1 MDPVIRRGD
10 NVGSGTVCRTSVLV
24 TSRMTGSKI
33 LNKTEMKNLLI
44 VESPAKAKTIGK
56 YLGKDYEVL
65 ASFGHI
71 RDLPS
76 KDGSVEPDN
85 NFAMHYQVAVKSSK
99 HVKEIVDKAKNCGK
113 LILAP
118 DPDREGE
125 SIAWHI
131 LEVLK
136 AKKAIKST
144 TKVERVV
151 FNAITKNSILE
162 AIKKPREI
170 DMDLV
175 NAQQARRAL
184 DYLVGFTLSPVL
196 WRKLPGSRSAGRVQS
211 VALRLICDREDEID
225 AFKSEE
231 YWDVKLDLES
241 SKNVAFQASLSE
253 IEGKKLERFSIITQ
267 AQAGNIKKLLE
278 AKKYQVAA
286 ITKKQA
292 KRRSNPPFTTSSLQ
306 QEAARKL
313 GFGASRT
320 MMIAQKLYEGIE
332 IDGTAQGLITYMRTD
347 SVATTPEAITAV
359 REKINALYG
368 DKYLPEVPNVF
379 KSKVKNAQ
387 EAHEAIRPT
396 DFSLSPDKVRRYLD
410 DAQFALYDL
419 VWKRMLASQMADVI
433 FDQVVADIVTIPAYA
448 KARATGSTIRFDGFY
463 KVYREDRDDNETDE
477 DDSKQNLPELSEKEN
492 LGLIEV
498 KPQQHFTEPPPRYS
512 EASLVKKME
521 ELGIGRPSTYAAI
534 ISVLQDRGYV
544 KLDKKRFFP
553 EERGRIVTT
562 FLKEFFAK
570 YVEFDY
576 TAGLEDEL
584 DIISNGKMDWK
595 IFLKKFWKDFNGN
608 IGEVSEK
615 PFSEVLEILNQKVGD
630 HIFGRDEHGHLKD
643 TCPTCSTGKLG
654 LRLGKFGAFVG
665 CSNYP
670 ECKHTMQLF
679 EKDGDDGEEGGKKP
693 PFEPRSLGKD
703 PKTGFEVM
711 VKIGPYGPYLE
722 LIGSEIVAEVK
733 EEEKAE
739 VAEEKPAKKTKA
751 GKESKAKPKKEK
763 APKKPKKAKE
773 KKPKRISIP
782 KNLDPNTIDLKAA
795 TDLLSL
801 PREIGIHP
809 ETGLKIVANIGPF
822 GPYLLHDKVFS
833 SVKEDNIL
841 EIGLNRAIDIMTSA
855 AEKRAANGGK
865 RRGRFAKKK
874 TK

>member
-1 MDPVIRRGD
+1 
-10 NVGSGTVCRTSVLV
+10 
-24 TSRMTGSKI
+24 
-33 LNKTEMKNLLI
+33 MKNLLI

-76 KDGSVEPDN
+76 KDGSVEPDKD
-85 NFAMHYQVAVKSSK
+85 FAMHYQVSAKSSK
-99 HVKEIVDKAKNCGK
+99 HVKEIVDRAKFCNK

-136 AKKAIKST
+136 AKKAIKT
-144 TKVERVV
+144 ATKVERVV
-151 FNAITKNSILE
+151 FNAITKNSIVE

-231 YWDVKLDLES
+231 YWDIKLALES
-241 SKNVAFQASLSE
+241 ASGGKSQVVSGRTEFEATVFE
-253 IEGKKLERFSIITQ
+253 IEGRKLEKFSIVTEK
-267 AQAGNIKKLLE
+267 QAGDIKKIL
-278 AKKYQVAA
+278 ADKKYQVLSV
-286 ITKKQA
+286 TKKQA
-292 KRRSNPPFTTSSLQ
+292 KRRPQAPFTTSSLQ

-320 MMIAQKLYEGIE
+320 MMVAQKLYEGVE
-332 IDGTAQGLITYMRTD
+332 IDGSAQGLITYMRTD
-347 SVATTPEAITAV
+347 SVDLTPEAITSVRQTIQKIYGGDYVAEAV
-359 REKINALYG
+359 
-368 DKYLPEVPNVF
+368 NVF

-396 DFSLSPDKVRRYLD
+396 DFSLTPDKVRRYLD

-419 VWKRMLASQMADVI
+419 VWKRTLASQMADVI
-433 FDQVVADIVTIPAYA
+433 LDQVVVEIATVPASPMSRGEVDAFASEASKLRGEGGSSYYA
-448 KARATGSTIRFDGFY
+448 KAKATGSTVRFDGFY
-463 KVYREDRDDNETDE
+463 RVYKEDRDDETDE
-477 DDSKQNLPELSEKEN
+477 DENGQKLPELKEKEV
-492 LGLIEV
+492 LDLLDV

-570 YVEFDY
+570 YVEFGY
-576 TAGLEDEL
+576 TADLEDEL
-584 DIISNGKMDWK
+584 DVISNGKMNWK
-595 IFLKKFWKDFNGN
+595 SFLKKFWKDFHGN
-608 IGEVSEK
+608 TSEVMEK
-615 PFSEVLEILNQKVGD
+615 PFPEVLEVLNQKVGD
-630 HIFGRDEHGHLKD
+630 HIFGRDEKGNLKD
-643 TCPTCSTGKLG
+643 SCPTCGTGKLG
-654 LRLGKFGAFVG
+654 LRLGKFGAFIG

-670 ECKHTMQLF
+670 DCKHTMQLF
-679 EKDGDDGEEGGKKP
+679 KDGDEVDGDGENKKAS
-693 PFEPRSLGKD
+693 FEPRNLGKD

-722 LIGSEIVAEVK
+722 LIGSEIAPEEK
-733 EEEKAE
+733 EQEKAEEEKKSSKKSTKKT
-739 VAEEKPAKKTKA
+739 VKKPA
-751 GKESKAKPKKEK
+751 
-763 APKKPKKAKE
+763 KKAKE

-782 KNLDPNTIDLKAA
+782 KTLDPNTIDLKTAA
-795 TDLLSL
+795 DLLSL
-801 PREIGIHP
+801 PREVGIHP

-822 GPYLLHDKVFS
+822 GPYLLHNKVFS
-833 SVKEDNIL
+833 SVKKEDDIL
-841 EIGLNRAIDIMTSA
+841 TIGLNRAIDVIATV
-855 AEKRAANGGK
+855 AEKKAAGGGK
-865 RRGRFAKKK
+865 RRGGFKRKAK
-874 TK
+874 

>member
-1 MDPVIRRGD
+1 
-10 NVGSGTVCRTSVLV
+10 
-24 TSRMTGSKI
+24 
-33 LNKTEMKNLLI
+33 MKNLLI

-56 YLGKDYEVL
+56 YLGKDYEVM

-76 KDGSVEPDN
+76 KEGSVETAND
-85 NFAMHYQVAVKSSK
+85 FFMHYEVSSKSFK
-99 HVKEIVDKAKNCGK
+99 HVKDIVDKAKLCSK

-125 SIAWHI
+125 AIAWHV

-136 AKKAIKST
+136 QKKAIKAST
-144 TKVERVV
+144 KIERVV
-151 FNAITKNSILE
+151 FNAITKNSIME
-162 AIKKPREI
+162 AIKNPRAI

-196 WRKLPGSRSAGRVQS
+196 WRKLPGSKSAGRVQS

-231 YWDVKLDLES
+231 YWDIKLDLKS
-241 SKNVAFQASLSE
+241 AKNIDFQASVVE
-253 IEGKKLERFSIITQ
+253 IEGKKLERFSIVNSEQ
-267 AQAGNIKKLLE
+267 AAAIKKLLE
-278 AKKYQVAA
+278 SKQYQVTK

-292 KRRSNPPFTTSSLQ
+292 KRRSNPPFTTSSMQ

-313 GFGASRT
+313 GFSASRT
-320 MMIAQKLYEGIE
+320 MMTAQRLYEGVE
-332 IDGTAQGLITYMRTD
+332 IDGVAQGLITYMRTD

-359 REKINALYG
+359 REKINSLYG
-368 DKYLPEVPNVF
+368 KDYLPDAPNVF

-396 DFSLSPDKVRRYLD
+396 DFSLTPDKVKKYLD
-410 DAQFALYDL
+410 ESQFELYDL
-419 VWKRMLASQMADVI
+419 IWKRMLASQMADVI
-433 FDQVVADIVTIPAYA
+433 FDQVVADIITIPNYA

-463 KVYREDRDDNETDE
+463 KVYREDRDDNEVDE
-477 DDSKQNLPELSEKEN
+477 DDSKQNLPSLSEKEN
-492 LGLIEV
+492 LGLNEV
-498 KPQQHFTEPPPRYS
+498 KPLQHFTEPLPRYS

-521 ELGIGRPSTYAAI
+521 ELGIGRPSTYASI

-544 KLDKKRFFP
+544 KLEKKRFFP

-576 TAGLEDEL
+576 TANLEDEL
-584 DIISNGKMDWK
+584 DIISNGKMEWK
-595 IFLKKFWKDFNGN
+595 SFLKKFWKDFSKSTS
-608 IGEVSEK
+608 EVSEK
-615 PFSEVLEILNQKVGD
+615 PFGEVLEVLNQKVGA
-630 HIFGRDEHGHLKD
+630 HIFGFDEKGELKNS
-643 TCPTCSTGKLG
+643 CPTCANGKLG

-670 ECKHTMQLF
+670 ECKHTMQIF
-679 EKDGDDGEEGGKKP
+679 EKDGEEGEGGKERKP
-693 PFEPRSLGKD
+693 QFEPRSLGKD

-722 LIGSEIVAEVK
+722 LIGSELEAVAPEAA
-733 EEEKAE
+733 KAE
-739 VAEEKPAKKTKA
+739 KPEKKTK
-751 GKESKAKPKKEK
+751 SKVAKKPTK
-763 APKKPKKAKE
+763 PKKPKV

-782 KNLDPNTIDLKAA
+782 KNLDPNLIDLKAA
-795 TDLLSL
+795 ADLLSL
-801 PREIGIHP
+801 PREVGIHP
-809 ETGLKIVANIGPF
+809 ETGQKIIANIGPF

-833 SVKEDNIL
+833 SVKDDNIL
-841 EIGLNRAIDIMTSA
+841 EIGLNRAVDVIATV
-855 AEKRAANGGK
+855 AEKRAASNKKGFS
-865 RRGRFAKKK
+865 RKKK
-874 TK
+874 VKKK

>member
-1 MDPVIRRGD
+1 
-10 NVGSGTVCRTSVLV
+10 
-24 TSRMTGSKI
+24 
-33 LNKTEMKNLLI
+33 MKNLLI

-76 KDGSVEPDN
+76 KEGSVDPKND
-85 NFAMHYQVAVKSSK
+85 FAMLYEVSSKSSK
-99 HVKEIVDKAKNCGK
+99 NVKAIVDSAKICQK
-113 LILAP
+113 IILAP

-136 AKKAIKST
+136 QKKALKAG

-151 FNAITKNSILE
+151 FNAITKNSVIE
-162 AIKKPREI
+162 AIKNPRDI

-175 NAQQARRAL
+175 DAQQARRAL

-231 YWDVKLDLES
+231 YWDIKLDLQ
-241 SKNVAFQASLSE
+241 NAANLDFQASLTE
-253 IEGKKLERFSIITQ
+253 INGKKLERFSIVTESE
-267 AQAGNIKKLLE
+267 AGNIRKLLE
-278 AKKYQVAA
+278 EKKYQVLSV
-286 ITKKQA
+286 TKKQA
-292 KRRSNPPFTTSSLQ
+292 KRRSNPPFTTSSIQ

-313 GFGASRT
+313 GFSASRT
-320 MMIAQKLYEGIE
+320 MTIAQRLYEGIE

-347 SVATTPEAITAV
+347 STSVTAEAITAV
-359 REKINALYG
+359 REKINDLYG
-368 DKYLPEVPNVF
+368 KKYLPEVPNIF

-396 DFSLSPDKVRRYLD
+396 DFSLSPDKVKKYLD
-410 DAQFALYDL
+410 DGQFALYDL
-419 VWKRMLASQMADVI
+419 VWKRMLASQMADVV
-433 FDQVVADIVTIPAYA
+433 FDQVLAEIVTIPSYA
-448 KARATGSTIRFDGFY
+448 KARATGSTVRFDGFY
-463 KVYREDRDDNETDE
+463 KVYREDRDDNEVDE
-477 DDSKQNLPELSEKEN
+477 DDSKQNLPELKEKEN

-521 ELGIGRPSTYAAI
+521 ELGIGRPSTYAAT

-544 KLDKKRFFP
+544 KLDKRRFFP
-553 EERGRIVTT
+553 EQRGRIVTT

-576 TAGLEDEL
+576 TANLEDEL
-584 DIISNGKMDWK
+584 DIISNGKMEWK
-595 IFLKKFWKDFNGN
+595 AFLKKFWKDFSKSTS
-608 IGEVSEK
+608 EVSEK
-615 PFSEVLEILNQKVGD
+615 PFGDVLEVLNKKVGGQ
-630 HIFGRDEHGHLKD
+630 ILGFDEKGILKD
-643 TCPTCSTGKLG
+643 ACPTCGTGKLG
-654 LRLGKFGAFVG
+654 LRLGKFGAFIG

-679 EKDGDDGEEGGKKP
+679 EKDGEEGEDGERKP
-693 PFEPRSLGKD
+693 QFEPRSLGKD

-722 LIGSEIVAEVK
+722 LIGSEIVAEEKAAAK
-733 EEEKAE
+733 EKEKEEKA
-739 VAEEKPAKKTKA
+739 AKKTTKKKTA
-751 GKESKAKPKKEK
+751 AKPKKEK
-763 APKKPKKAKE
+763 KSKA

-782 KNLDPNTIDLKAA
+782 KNMDPNTIDLKAA
-795 TDLLSL
+795 TDLLTL
-801 PREIGIHP
+801 PREVGTHP
-809 ETGLKIVANIGPF
+809 ETGEKIVANIGPF
-822 GPYLLHDKVFS
+822 GPYLLHDKKFTSIPKDENV
-833 SVKEDNIL
+833 L
-841 EIGLNRAIDIMTSA
+841 EIGLNRAVDVIATA
-855 AEKRAANGGK
+855 AEKKAAGGG
-865 RRGRFAKKK
+865 RRGRFSKKAKK
-874 TK
+874 

>member
-1 MDPVIRRGD
+1 
-10 NVGSGTVCRTSVLV
+10 
-24 TSRMTGSKI
+24 
-33 LNKTEMKNLLI
+33 MKNLLI

-85 NFAMHYQVAVKSSK
+85 DFAMNYQVSAKSSK
-99 HVKEIVDKAKNCGK
+99 HVKEIVDKAKGCSK

-136 AKKAIKST
+136 AKKAIKSA

-151 FNAITKNSILE
+151 FNAITKNSIIE

-211 VALRLICDREDEID
+211 VALRLICDREDEIG

-231 YWDVKLDLES
+231 YWDIKLDLQNA
-241 SKNVAFQASLSE
+241 KNVDFQASVTEL
-253 IEGKKLERFSIITQ
+253 EGKKLERFSIIKEE
-267 AQAGNIKKLLE
+267 QAGNIKKLLE
-278 AKKYQVAA
+278 SKQYQVVS

-292 KRRSNPPFTTSSLQ
+292 KRRSNPPFTTSSIQ

-313 GFGASRT
+313 GFSASRT
-320 MMIAQKLYEGIE
+320 MMIAQKLYEGVE
-332 IDGTAQGLITYMRTD
+332 IDGAAQGLITYMRTD
-347 SVATTPEAITAV
+347 SVDITPEAITSLRDAIH
-359 REKINALYG
+359 KLYG
-368 DKYLPEVPNVF
+368 KDYLPEVPNLF

-396 DFSLSPDKVRRYLD
+396 DFSLSPDKVKRYLD

-419 VWKRMLASQMADVI
+419 VWKRTLASQMSDVI
-433 FDQVVADIVTIPAYA
+433 FDQVVADIATIPAYA
-448 KARATGSTIRFDGFY
+448 KARATGSTVRFDGFY
-463 KVYREDRDDNETDE
+463 KVYKEDRDDNEADE
-477 DDSKQNLPELSEKEN
+477 DDGKQNLPELSEKEK
-492 LGLIEV
+492 LGLIDV

-521 ELGIGRPSTYAAI
+521 ELGIGRPSTYASI

-570 YVEFDY
+570 YVEFGY
-576 TAGLEDEL
+576 TAALEDDL
-584 DIISNGKMDWK
+584 DIISNGKMNWK

-608 IGEVSEK
+608 IGEVSQK
-615 PFSEVLEILNQKVGD
+615 PFTEVLEILNQKVGD
-630 HIFGRDEHGHLKD
+630 HIFGRDEAGHLKD
-643 TCPTCSTGKLG
+643 SCPTCSTGKLS

-679 EKDGDDGEEGGKKP
+679 EKDAEIGEDGLPRKAS
-693 PFEPRSLGKD
+693 FEPRSLGKD

-722 LIGSEIVAEVK
+722 LIGSELVVAEK
-733 EEEKAE
+733 QEEKAE
-739 VAEEKPAKKTKA
+739 EKEEKSAKKTKKSA
-751 GKESKAKPKKEK
+751 KETTKKS
-763 APKKPKKAKE
+763 AKKPAKKAKE

-801 PREIGIHP
+801 PREVGIHP
-809 ETGLKIVANIGPF
+809 DTGLKIVANIGPF
-822 GPYLLHDKVFS
+822 GPYLLHDKVFT

-841 EIGLNRAIDIMTSA
+841 EIGLNRAIDVMITA
-855 AEKRAANGGK
+855 AEKKAAGGGK
-865 RRGRFAKKK
+865 RRGRFAKKSK
-874 TK
+874 K

>member
-1 MDPVIRRGD
+1 
-10 NVGSGTVCRTSVLV
+10 
-24 TSRMTGSKI
+24 
-33 LNKTEMKNLLI
+33 MKNLLI

-56 YLGKDYEVL
+56 YLGSDYEVL

-85 NFAMHYQVAVKSSK
+85 DFAMHYEVSARSSK
-99 HVKEIVDKAKNCGK
+99 HVKDIVDKAKNCQK

-151 FNAITKNSILE
+151 FNAITKNSVIE
-162 AIKKPREI
+162 AIKNPRSI

-175 NAQQARRAL
+175 DAQQARRAL

-211 VALRLICDREDEID
+211 VSLRLICDREDEID

-231 YWDVKLDLES
+231 YWDVKLDLQNE
-241 SKNVAFQASLSE
+241 KNVDFQASLVE
-253 IEGKKLERFSIITQ
+253 LEGKKLERFSIINE
-267 AQAGNIKKLLE
+267 AQAGNIKKLLAE
-278 AKKYQVAA
+278 KKYQVVSV
-286 ITKKQA
+286 IKKQA
-292 KRRSNPPFTTSSLQ
+292 KRRSNPPFTTSSIQ

-313 GFGASRT
+313 GFSASRT
-320 MMIAQKLYEGIE
+320 MMVAQKLYEGVEIE
-332 IDGTAQGLITYMRTD
+332 GAAQGLITYMRTD
-347 SVATTPEAITAV
+347 SIAVTPEAITAV
-359 REKINALYG
+359 REKINSLYG
-368 DKYLPEVPNVF
+368 KDYLPESPNLF

-396 DFSLSPDKVRRYLD
+396 DFSLTPERVKKYLD

-433 FDQVVADIVTIPAYA
+433 FDQVVADITTVPAYA
-448 KARATGSTIRFDGFY
+448 KARATGSTVKFEGFY

-477 DDSKQNLPELSEKEN
+477 DDAKQNLPELKEKEN

-544 KLDKKRFFP
+544 KLEKRRFFP

-584 DIISNGKMDWK
+584 DIISNGKMNWK
-595 IFLKKFWKDFNGN
+595 VFLKKFWKDFNGN
-608 IGEVSEK
+608 IAIVSEK
-615 PFSEVLEILNQKVGD
+615 PFSEVLEILNQKISG
-630 HIFGRDEHGHLKD
+630 HIFGFNEKGELND
-643 TCPTCSTGKLG
+643 TCPTCNSGKLG
-654 LRLGKFGAFVG
+654 LRLGKFGAFIG

-670 ECKHTMQLF
+670 ECKHTMQIF
-679 EKDGDDGEEGGKKP
+679 EEGEEGKEKKP
-693 PFEPRSLGKD
+693 QFEPRSLGID
-703 PKTGFEVM
+703 PKSGFEVM

-722 LIGSEIVAEVK
+722 LIGSEIIAEK
-733 EEEKAE
+733 K
-739 VAEEKPAKKTKA
+739 AEEKEAAAAEKKTTK
-751 GKESKAKPKKEK
+751 KPSKAKKPAKEK
-763 APKKPKKAKE
+763 KVKA

-782 KNLDPNTIDLKAA
+782 KNLDPNLIDLKAA
-795 TDLLSL
+795 ADLLSL
-801 PREIGIHP
+801 PREVGTHP
-809 ETGLKIVANIGPF
+809 ETGEKIVANIGPF
-822 GPYLLHDKVFS
+822 GPYLLHNKVFT
-833 SVKEDNIL
+833 SVKDDNIL
-841 EIGLNRAIDIMTSA
+841 EIGLNRAVDVIATA
-855 AEKRAANGGK
+855 AEKKAAGG
-865 RRGRFAKKK
+865 GRKGFARKKSSTGVKKK
-874 TK
+874 KK